1 MFLYHGAGDTLVDV
15 SHAED
20 MKRALDRAGVR
31 AELRVVPVLGHVLTF
46 LLARG
51 TENEAM
57 DFLAEILAPESK
69 RK

>member
-1 MFLYHGAGDTLVDV
+1 
-15 SHAED
+15 

-31 AELRVVPVLGHVLTF
+31 AELRIVPILGHIPTF

-57 DFLAEILAPESK
+57 DFLERILVPASN
-69 RK
+69 RR